1 MKNRIEDCPVCQG
14 VGYFGQTGV
23 FEVLTLDDEGRKLLA
38 ENDFRTAYARG
49 IREQKMIQLQEAAL
63 YKARDGSTS
72 LEEVQRI
79 FAPKQSSNPASVKAS
94 PTKA

>member
-1 MKNRIEDCPVCQG
+1 
-14 VGYFGQTGV
+14 
-23 FEVLTLDDEGRKLLA
+23 
-38 ENDFRTAYARG
+38 
-49 IREQKMIQLQEAAL
+49 MIQLQEAAL